1 MKIKFFPFIQTMI
14 VQSEEINIE
23 NNLLTFTR
31 IYGPSMVEEK
41 FELNNDMIK
50 KVDDLFVEE
59 KELLEMKDVICVD
72 DKMFNYENSSLMYKE
87 LSSLLNNELPF
98 KYNPRAF
105 FNENVLFYLGDFD
118 RHFVHHFYQDAE
130 DFINEK
136 KLVLTGNDVIID
148 NEVITIKMHNYQVL
162 GFNTDNE
169 LYQAVISTLKFK
181 ELF

>member
-31 IYGPSMVEEK
+31 IYGPSMVEEN
-41 FELNNDMIK
+41 FELNNDMIN
-50 KVDDLFVEE
+50 KVNNLFVEE
-59 KELLEMKDVICVD
+59 KELLEMKDVISVD

-118 RHFVHHFYQDAE
+118 KYFVHHYYQDAE
-130 DFINEK
+130 DFINKNNLILNCNE
-136 KLVLTGNDVIID
+136 VLIN
-148 NEVITIKMHNYQVL
+148 NEVISIKMHNYQVL
-162 GFNTDNE
+162 EFNTDNV
-169 LYQAVISTLKFK
+169 LYQAVISTLKYK
-181 ELF
+181 EIF